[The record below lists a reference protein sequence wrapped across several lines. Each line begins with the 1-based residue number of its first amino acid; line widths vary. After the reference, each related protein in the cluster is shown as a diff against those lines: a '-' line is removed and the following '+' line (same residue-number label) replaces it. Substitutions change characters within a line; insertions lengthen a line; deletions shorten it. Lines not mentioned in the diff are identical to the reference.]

1 MTVPL
6 GRANVDS
13 LGPRI
18 QNQAIRRL
26 SYPSPFFDLSSTYL
40 PKNVKELFRFCEYY
54 YLTNP
59 IINSVIWKMSEY
71 PITDIVVDMD
81 QDELKTKWETLIERN
96 LGLRAFL
103 IEVGLDYYT
112 FGNCYVTISYPF
124 IKMLKCKACEKEFN
138 AEVVIDSWS
147 FHNYKFKFKKCPSC
161 GAMSEASSRDVY
173 VNNLEKIKLIRWD
186 PKRMLVMHN
195 PVSGHS
201 YYFYLMPPVH
211 SNDLQLGRKHIVVQT
226 PTMFIQA
233 AKKGKPLQFLG
244 ENIYH
249 LKRPITSGHSSG
261 YGMPLMLPVLK
272 DSFFL
277 QLLKKSQEAIALE
290 HIVPLRIIFPQSAS
304 AQGSVVQN
312 VQLRRWRNQIYSELL
327 RWRRDQNYMPIVPYP
342 VGFQS
347 IGGDGKA
354 LMLSQ
359 EIGVWAEQ
367 IVAGMGVPREF
378 IFGGLSYSGS
388 NVSLRMLENTFLSYR
403 SQLQKLLDWI
413 IHQMFLVTGWE
424 EPNVRFR
431 DFKMADD
438 LQRKMYL
445 MQLNQMGKV
454 SDATLLAES
463 DLDQQ
468 KEDELMRKEIGRRL
482 DILKKNQLAQAEI
495 QGEMGL
501 TGAKYQVK
509 TQEEIAKMQQ
519 EAQARQTLDQQ
530 EQAQD
535 AQQAVRFGQSP
546 LSLVKGNPE
555 LAYPQPNLDVR
566 KVPLQIAEL
575 MGRMEPGEA
584 EQWMTGLEEQF
595 PGIAGMVRQV
605 QEVGLGQS
613 LMKPLP
619 EQRPPTRLAEPI

>member
-1 MTVPL
+1 MWEVAKL
-6 GRANVDS
+6 
-13 LGPRI
+13 L
-18 QNQAIRRL
+18 
-26 SYPSPFFDLSSTYL
+26 FDIYI
-40 PKNVKELFRFCEYY
+40 KNY
-54 YLTNP
+54 
-59 IINSVIWKMSEY
+59 S
-71 PITDIVVDMD
+71 
-81 QDELKTKWETLIERN
+81 
-96 LGLRAFL
+96 
-103 IEVGLDYYT
+103 
-112 FGNCYVTISYPF
+112 
-124 IKMLKCKACEKEFN
+124 
-138 AEVVIDSWS
+138 
-147 FHNYKFKFKKCPSC
+147 
-161 GAMSEASSRDVY
+161 
-173 VNNLEKIKLIRWD
+173 KIKLIRWD

-304 AQGSVVQN
+304 AQGNVIQN
-312 VQLRRWRNQIYSELL
+312 VQLRKWRNQIYSELL
-327 RWRRDQNYMPIVPYP
+327 RWRRDQNYLPIVPYP
-342 VGFQS
+342 IGFQS

-388 NVSLRMLENTFLSYR
+388 NVSLRMLENSFLSYR
-403 SQLQKLLDWI
+403 SQLQKLMDWV
-413 IHQMFLVTGWE
+413 IHQMFIMTGWK

-445 MQLNQMGKV
+445 MQLNQQNKV

-468 KEDELMRKEIGRRL
+468 KEDELMQKEIGRRL

-509 TQEEIAKMQQ
+509 TQEEMANLQNQ
-519 EAQARQTLDQQ
+519 AQARQHQEQQ
-530 EQAQD
+530 ERQQD
-535 AQQAVRFGQSP
+535 AQEALSYGQSP
-546 LSLVKGNPE
+546 LTLVKGNPE
-555 LAYPQPNLDVR
+555 LQYPQAVPDIR
-566 KVPLQIAEL
+566 KIPVQIAEL
-575 MGRMEPGEA
+575 MGRMEPDKANE
-584 EQWMTGLEEQF
+584 WMNGLEEQF

-613 LMKPLP
+613 MMKPLP
-619 EQRPPTRLAEPI
+619 EQRPPNRLAPPV